1 MPAVSCPIQLYIN
14 SKNCIF
20 ILCILNFI
28 FIYISYLFPLSVVP
42 AVGAGEGDGGGLGG
56 PGPPQPP
63 RLRDAGGGTDVEPQ
77 HGVGGRQVCE

>member
-1 MPAVSCPIQLYIN
+1 MV
-14 SKNCIF
+14 F
-20 ILCILNFI
+20 ILSLFSYVYLFYFLCLFFICLFYVYFNCLFFI
-28 FIYISYLFPLSVVP
+28 FSVVP